1 MLWTNFPW
9 LKFSISQ
16 DRYTKHEADNK
27 SIYNSYNCSGI
38 VHSAVHMFN
47 PIV

>member
-1 MLWTNFPW
+1 MLWTNFP
-9 LKFSISQ
+9 SIKILDITGQ
-16 DRYTKHEADNK
+16 IYKDETDNK
-27 SIYNSYNCSGI
+27 SIYNYYNCSGI